1 MRITKTRI
9 ILVFFSCFLFISIVY
24 FSNIIKLFFDTRN
37 VDSSPEASIEQY
49 LSSNTNEYKVIN
61 VTLSEK
67 KFRDRI
73 YLLECDC
80 NFINE
85 KNRGIQRYNVH
96 LIEDIG
102 WIVTK
107 IELMKNL

>member
-1 MRITKTRI
+1 MRLTKTRI
-9 ILVFFSCFLFISIVY
+9 IVVFLSCFLFISIVY
-24 FSNIIKLFFDTRN
+24 FASIIKLFLDTRN
-37 VDSSPEASIEQY
+37 VDASPEASIEHY

-61 VTLSEK
+61 ITLSEK

-73 YLLECDC
+73 YVLECEC
-80 NFINE
+80 NF
-85 KNRGIQRYNVH
+85 KNGKNSGIQTYKVH

-107 IELMKNL
+107 IEGVFL

>member
-1 MRITKTRI
+1 M
-9 ILVFFSCFLFISIVY
+9 
-24 FSNIIKLFFDTRN
+24 FFDTRN
-37 VDSSPEASIEQY
+37 IDSSPKASIEQY
-49 LSSNTNEYKVIN
+49 LSSNTNEFKIIN
-61 VTLSEK
+61 ITLSEK

-73 YLLECDC
+73 YLLECVCD
-80 NFINE
+80 FKNE
-85 KNRGIQRYNVH
+85 ENRGIQRYNVY